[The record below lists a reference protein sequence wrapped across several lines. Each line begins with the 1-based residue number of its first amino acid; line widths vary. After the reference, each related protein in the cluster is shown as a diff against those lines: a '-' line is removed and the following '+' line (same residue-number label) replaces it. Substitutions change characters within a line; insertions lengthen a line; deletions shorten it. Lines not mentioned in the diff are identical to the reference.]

1 MSDAEADAA
10 GGENEMGGE
19 APGPDA
25 SPPCPTLASIQRA
38 YEAGQEETARDLIRQ
53 AACARCSGTV
63 ANCVH
68 VDGVLRVVSQYGDA
82 RSVRYLLQEAEVRVP
97 TEVSDQNPAVV
108 AAHSGHSAVLR
119 ILLDAI
125 PGVRQRRDLLNLLLS
140 TSCQRG
146 HVDSVRLLVQ
156 DYGADA
162 KDSNAS
168 HSDRFT
174 VISALP
180 LYAAAQAG
188 SEELADFLLQNGAG
202 LSSYT
207 LMDHPDFS
215 TRLLT
220 RRLEHST
227 QDGQQVVSVR
237 WSGLSLPWLEVSWL
251 MGVSCLVTHLDLSH
265 NNLSSLPSVLPW
277 GLLCLETLDLS
288 HNRLGQLP
296 PAAAS
301 QEVICTRLCEVNVRG
316 NQLSALPAGLLHLR
330 DLKKLCA
337 SKNRLTTLFDMPP
350 PSAWAGLRKL
360 EDLDVSDNRLSAL
373 PADVTRALKSLRRLD
388 VSRNRLG
395 GFPDCWACP
404 LNRCRASCNKMR
416 DLPDNISVFWKNH
429 LHDVDFSDNL
439 LEHLPPSLFRLE
451 ALLSL
456 KLCGNVIRT
465 LPPPSDWTCSQL
477 RTLDLS
483 RNLLGKSEEGPKSRK
498 LSFLTTWSKK
508 DPDPGISHRGPFA
521 FLPSLSTDPPLG
533 SSRAGCPVEFP
544 AVLRDSLEVL
554 YLNNNRLECVPP
566 SVCALSGLSEL
577 YLANNPGI
585 RELPSELA
593 GLSNLWQLDIE
604 NLNISNVPQDVRREG
619 SAAVLAFLRAHL
631 RRAVPCRLLKMLLIG
646 PPRQGKSSLLRALRT
661 GKASP
666 PFTPAAERSVS
677 TSTWEM
683 ECGSDAAG
691 KNNRNSSLALNV
703 WDVGG
708 PSSMSALTQC
718 FFTDSALYVLTWNLT
733 LGEEAVAGLQTWL
746 LNIEARA
753 PNSAVVVVGTHLDL
767 IDTKFRTERL
777 ATLRA
782 YILALCRTPS
792 GARAGGYPDVAFGHL
807 REVSCKTLEG
817 VDGLKKLIRQVALS
831 VKDGRA
837 SACGGKLLGRM
848 IPRSHVRLQ
857 EAAAAEKRR
866 RHADGEVQFLT
877 QAQLESMAERHAG
890 SDIADY
896 DDLPSA
902 VKFLMETGTLLH
914 FPDTSRGL
922 CTLYFL
928 CPEWLAE
935 CLQRIVRLESTR
947 SLARNGVIR
956 AQDLRMLLVGTGFTR
971 DTEEQ
976 YFQFLAKFEIA
987 LPVANN
993 SYLLPHLLPAKP
1005 GVDIH
1010 CFRQPSGNTLER
1022 LFKMSFVPVG
1032 FWERFIARMLIS
1044 LTDMD
1049 LQSSDAERGAGPRR
1063 GRTAFYN
1070 LGGSGPRNRRSTF
1083 RVRRRQ
1089 TVYWREGLLVTFEG
1103 GYLSVESTDVN
1114 WKKKKK
1120 SGGVKVV
1127 CRSES
1132 RDFSAAAFVTDH
1144 VNALVEQWFPAL
1156 TASESDGS
1164 PLLERYAPCP
1174 LCAARLRQSG
1184 TRAPDDGD
1192 GGGVHLFDVE
1202 ECALA
1207 AAEGDSIACP
1217 EHPRHAV
1224 PLRELVPELFMTDF
1238 PARLFLEKEHL
1249 EYSEDESSVIGQ
1261 GGSGTVVYRAR
1272 YRQRPV
1278 AIKRFRLR
1286 TCRQNA
1292 PSADADTM
1300 MKRLQSAAACRCFS
1314 EFRQE
1319 AAALHSLRHPCVV
1332 ALVGVSIHPLRL
1344 ALELA
1349 PLGSLNNVLEE
1360 RRRGGGYVPLGHMI
1374 TYKMAYQVAA
1384 GLAYLHRKNVIFC
1397 DLKSDNI
1404 LVWSLQEQA
1413 AVNVKL
1419 SDYGVCRRSF
1429 HEGALGVE
1437 GTPAYQAPEVRPGI
1451 VYDEKVDMFSY
1462 AMVTYELLSGRRPSV
1477 GRRRLPKTAAARGV
1491 RPPLASPQ
1499 EVGFYFLQRLMTQ
1512 CWDTKPEKRPTASEC
1527 VRRMMDPSFA
1537 CLRYVLPC
1545 GADSQLFLPPVGG
1558 EHVVLWEGD
1567 AADRRYSVVNVHKGQ
1582 LEVNKKSC
1590 PGSRVSCHVKLGNT
1604 LWLAT
1609 HEQEVLVYVLKDMC
1623 PLTRPH
1629 KHLSCP
1635 AVITCFLKLPG
1646 ACGVFAGTS
1655 DGQVALYGAEEAGLP
1670 VEGHAPSALIAGDPG
1685 QRPAPVTCMLLI
1697 GCGRQLWL
1705 SSGPGVLV
1713 VDRASLSPV
1722 RRLDPYVFPSSVVS
1736 MATGFGVRGEE
1747 SVWTLDDVTD
1757 TLVLFHAASFQFCGD
1772 RSPLRDV
1779 FPICRPTALGADED
1793 EEEEEEEEAEL
1804 ADSAVT
1810 VADSEEAGT
1819 QIVRRR
1825 DWATDGSASSE
1836 ENADVGVAPPS
1847 LEREDGEDGRRGA
1860 AESSPPSPRA
1870 LKLLM
1875 VNDTLWVF
1883 RRGGDVLLIHVEPH
1897 GEQTRGRVAAV
1908 LRPPSE
1914 HALGTPAEAGLV
1926 GEDAVACG
1934 FRGAPSS
1941 SDVSVC
1947 VWRAWDAARLDVFYR
1962 SAEDLARSDGG
1973 VRRRR

>member
-1 MSDAEADAA
+1 MNNATADAG

-19 APGPDA
+19 APGPDG

-53 AACARCSGTV
+53 AACVRCSGTV

-180 LYAAAQAG
+180 LYAAVQAG

-207 LMDHPDFS
+207 LMDHPDLS

-251 MGVSCLVTHLDLSH
+251 VGVSCLVTHLDLSH

-277 GLLCLETLDLS
+277 GLLCLKTLDLS

-296 PAAAS
+296 PTAAA

-316 NQLSALPAGLLHLR
+316 NQLSVLPAGLLHLR

-337 SKNRLTTLFDMPP
+337 SKNQLTTLFDMPP
-350 PSAWAGLRKL
+350 PSAWTGLRKL

-373 PADVTRALKSLRRLD
+373 PADVMRALKSLRRLD

-395 GFPDCWACP
+395 SFPDCWACP
-404 LNRCRASCNKMR
+404 LNQYRASCNKMSG
-416 DLPDNISVFWKNH
+416 LPDNISVFWKNH

-439 LEHLPPSLFRLE
+439 LEHLPSSLFRLE

-465 LPPPSDWTCSQL
+465 LPPPSEWTCSQL

-508 DPDPGISHRGPFA
+508 DPDPG
-521 FLPSLSTDPPLG
+521 
-533 SSRAGCPVEFP
+533 CPVEFP

-554 YLNNNRLECVPP
+554 YLNNNHLECVPP
-566 SVCALSGLSEL
+566 SVCALSCLSEL

-604 NLNISNVPQDVRREG
+604 NLNISNVPQEVRREG
-619 SAAVLAFLRAHL
+619 SPSVLAFLRAHL
-631 RRAVPCRLLKMLLIG
+631 RRAMPCRLLKMLLIG
-646 PPRQGKSSLLRALRT
+646 PPRQGKSSLLRALQT

-666 PFTPAAERSVS
+666 PFTPAAECSVS

-683 ECGSDAAG
+683 ECSSNAAG

-733 LGEEAVAGLQTWL
+733 LGEEAVASLQTWL

-831 VKDGRA
+831 MKDGRA

-848 IPRSHVRLQ
+848 IPRSYVTLQ

-866 RHADGEVQFLT
+866 RHAEEEVQFLT

-935 CLQRIVRLESTR
+935 CLQRIVRLESSR

-1010 CFRQPSGNTLER
+1010 CFRQPSANTLER

-1049 LQSSDAERGAGPRR
+1049 LQSSDAKRGAGPRR
-1063 GRTAFYN
+1063 ARTSFYN
-1070 LGGSGPRNRRSTF
+1070 LGGSGPKNRCSTF

-1114 WKKKKK
+1114 WKKKK

-1156 TASESDGS
+1156 TASESDGT

-1174 LCAARLRQSG
+1174 LCAARLQQSG

-1286 TCRQNA
+1286 KCRQNA

-1360 RRRGGGYVPLGHMI
+1360 KRQGGGYVPLGHMI

-1384 GLAYLHRKNVIFC
+1384 GLTYLHRKNVIFC

-1404 LVWSLQEQA
+1404 LVWSLQEQH

-1437 GTPAYQAPEVRPGI
+1437 GTPGYQAPEVRPGI
-1451 VYDEKVDMFSY
+1451 VYD
-1462 AMVTYELLSGRRPSV
+1462 
-1477 GRRRLPKTAAARGV
+1477 
-1491 RPPLASPQ
+1491 
-1499 EVGFYFLQRLMTQ
+1499 
-1512 CWDTKPEKRPTASEC
+1512 EKRPTASEC

-1545 GADSQLFLPPVGG
+1545 GADSQLFLPPPGG
-1558 EHVVLWEGD
+1558 QHVVLWEGD

-1590 PGSRVSCHVKLGNT
+1590 PGSRVSCHVKMGNT

-1670 VEGHAPSALIAGDPG
+1670 VEDHAPSALIAGDPG

-1757 TLVLFHAASFQFCGD
+1757 TLVLFHAASFELCAKYTCGD

-1779 FPICRPTALGADED
+1779 FPIRRPTALGADVE

-1804 ADSAVT
+1804 ADGAVT

-1819 QIVRRR
+1819 QIVRHR
-1825 DWATDGSASSE
+1825 DSPTDGSASSE
-1836 ENADVGVAPPS
+1836 ENADVGVAQPS
-1847 LEREDGEDGRRGA
+1847 LEREDAEDGRCGA
-1860 AESSPPSPRA
+1860 AESSPPSLRA

-1875 VNDTLWVF
+1875 VNDILWVF

-1897 GEQTRGRVAAV
+1897 GEQTRGRVGAV

-1914 HALGTPAEAGLV
+1914 HALGTPVEAGLV
-1926 GEDAVACG
+1926 GKDAVVCG
-1934 FRGAPSS
+1934 FRGVPSS
-1941 SDVSVC
+1941 SGVSVC

-1962 SAEDLARSDGG
+1962 SAEDLARLDGG